1 MARRLGEMVML
12 LEGERDSERMAE
24 ETSWWVFAS
33 NQGPTAVK
41 IASTAARADDCSS
54 VVCCDDEEG
63 WVESGTVDT
72 FPLFPFFFVPWS
84 STTSRFLENQ
94 MIATSLKN
102 FELPWQDLFKQ
113 GRQDLRCT

>member
-1 MARRLGEMVML
+1 MARRLGEMAML

-33 NQGPTAVK
+33 NQGPTEVK

-54 VVCCDDEEG
+54 VVCCDDKEG
-63 WVESGTVDT
+63 MIESGMVDT

-84 STTSRFLENQ
+84 STTSRFLKSQIIVEGSN
-94 MIATSLKN
+94 N
-102 FELPWQDLFKQ
+102 F
-113 GRQDLRCT
+113 

>member
-54 VVCCDDEEG
+54 AVCCDEEG
-63 WVESGTVDT
+63 WEESGRVDT
-72 FPLFPFFFVPWS
+72 FPLFPFFLVPWS

-94 MIATSLKN
+94 IIAISLKVL
-102 FELPWQDLFKQ
+102 ELPWKDLFKQ
-113 GRQDLRCT
+113 RRQDLRCT